1 MVLGLYNIL
10 SVSTLGLL
18 HDLRNLSE
26 GPPDVLDSIRNHK
39 DFIERPL
46 RMLRKAP
53 NCTDEDVFT
62 RS

>member
-1 MVLGLYNIL
+1 MNSNFKNSKAYDY
-10 SVSTLGLL
+10 L

-39 DFIERPL
+39 DFIKRPL
-46 RMLRKAP
+46 RMLRKAQ

-62 RS
+62 KS